1 MAVGRFMW
9 LCMLGQTSYSSSILP
24 WQSGFFYGTCH
35 TDLFHYFILDSDMGN
50 VNNWTVIN
58 PLSSVSTEYNSL
70 NSLVSEAF
78 IRFFLETIGHYS
90 LFIAQN
96 ERGERVFQREAF
108 RKSVASKSIRR
119 FLGVFMESQMF
130 AGFIQDRELRKTRAK
145 GRLSGVSMDFL
156 PTVLLLFIV
165 QQWSLCWYWH
175 LVAESLF
182 SCPPPLFL
190 QVCLSRGWISIW
202 RSYQTLSR
210 VESTSSSK
218 ALVSCAA
225 DTRCCLQIPG
235 VFDCLASL
243 RLCCMN
249 PKERSDKMNISC
261 LTFFSLSKQS
271 HSMSEMFFTKF
282 QSPLILN
289 PDCNS

>member
-1 MAVGRFMW
+1 M
-9 LCMLGQTSYSSSILP
+9 S
-24 WQSGFFYGTCH
+24 
-35 TDLFHYFILDSDMGN
+35 N
-50 VNNWTVIN
+50 VNDWAMIN
-58 PLSSVSTEYNSL
+58 PLSFVSTEYNSL

-145 GRLSGVSMDFL
+145 GRLPVVPMDFHISTFTIHCL
-156 PTVLLLFIV
+156 SEDSVLIVTSSGWKLF
-165 QQWSLCWYWH
+165 
-175 LVAESLF
+175 F
-182 SCPPPLFL
+182 PPPLSL

-202 RSYQTLSR
+202 RSYQTPSR

-218 ALVSCAA
+218 ALVSPAA
-225 DTRCCLQIPG
+225 DRHTVLPSDSR
-235 VFDCLASL
+235 VFDCLTS
-243 RLCCMN
+243 
-249 PKERSDKMNISC
+249 
-261 LTFFSLSKQS
+261 
-271 HSMSEMFFTKF
+271 
-282 QSPLILN
+282 
-289 PDCNS
+289 